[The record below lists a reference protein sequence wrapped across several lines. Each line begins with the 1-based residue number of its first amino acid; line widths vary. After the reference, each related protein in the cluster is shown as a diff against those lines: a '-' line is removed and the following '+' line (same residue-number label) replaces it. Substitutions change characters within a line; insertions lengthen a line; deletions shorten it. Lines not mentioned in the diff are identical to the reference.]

1 MTTIA
6 SFFLALYA
14 VYYFQKGFEM
24 VPYVSKVEDLAAQ
37 WLLVCARWLLCISLY
52 PWTLTRSREAHSST
66 WPRGS
71 DFINAQCLHSRIITY
86 QLILLKCFCSVQM
99 PQPKVEMK
107 LCVSSTKR
115 SAAISEYLKKVELK
129 CEVVDDSVLKVLKF
143 LSTYNICK
151 LTGNAPCASI
161 FLTFTITFISV
172 KESML

>member
-37 WLLVCARWLLCISLY
+37 WLLVCARWLPCISLY
-52 PWTLTRSREAHSST
+52 PWTLTCSREAHSST
-66 WPRGS
+66 LPRGS
-71 DFINAQCLHSRIITY
+71 HFINAQCLHCRIITY

-143 LSTYNICK
+143 LSTYNICM
-151 LTGNAPCASI
+151 LTCNAPCASI
-161 FLTFTITFISV
+161 CLTFTIAFICV
-172 KESML
+172 KESMR